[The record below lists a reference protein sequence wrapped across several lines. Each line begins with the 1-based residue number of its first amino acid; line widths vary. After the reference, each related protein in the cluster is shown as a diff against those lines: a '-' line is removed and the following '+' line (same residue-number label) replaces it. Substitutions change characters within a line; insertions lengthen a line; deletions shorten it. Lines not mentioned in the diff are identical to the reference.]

1 MTTTDLR
8 DLGFSEDFIAGFFP
22 TETAPALP
30 AFSQAGLASLIS

>member
-22 TETAPALP
+22 AGTAPALL